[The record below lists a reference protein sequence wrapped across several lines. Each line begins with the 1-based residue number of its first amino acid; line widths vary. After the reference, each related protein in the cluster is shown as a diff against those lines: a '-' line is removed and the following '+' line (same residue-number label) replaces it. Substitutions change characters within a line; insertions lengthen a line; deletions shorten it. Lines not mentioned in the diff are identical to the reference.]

1 MGLVSITR
9 FEVIVGR
16 KTAIASELG
25 TRDRQDR
32 DENEDRGLA
41 VYTEFEFDIASTPL
55 VFES

>member
-1 MGLVSITR
+1 MR
-9 FEVIVGR
+9 FEVVVGR